1 MRKFTITFFL
11 ILLAIILTTFNPNN
25 FNIGF
30 NLFKINKIEIKNLN
44 VLDKEKIKNLFDKE
58 FSESNLLVLDKK
70 KIDKIASDNALIDYI
85 EFRKIYPSKLQVI
98 IYEKETIAIINY
110 KQNKFYLTKDGEEI
124 EYFKNAILEKLPN
137 IFGKQK
143 NFLEIYTTMIQ
154 LNFPISKIKSFY
166 YFEIGRWDII
176 LENDKIIKLP
186 VKNFITSIDNF
197 MKLYQKINYEKYSI
211 FDYRIKDQLILN

>member
-30 NLFKINKIEIKNLN
+30 NLFKINKIEIKNLK
-44 VLDKEKIKNLFDKE
+44 VLDKKKIKNLFDKE

-143 NFLEIYTTMIQ
+143 NFLEIYATMSQ

-186 VKNFITSIDNF
+186 VENFISSLDNF
-197 MKLYQKINYEKYSI
+197 MKLYRKINYEKYSV

>member
-11 ILLAIILTTFNPNN
+11 ILLTIILTTFNPNN

-30 NLFKINKIEIKNLN
+30 NLFKINKIEVKNLK
-44 VLDKEKIKNLFDKE
+44 VLDKKKIKNLFDKE

-98 IYEKETIAIINY
+98 IYEKETIAILNY

-143 NFLEIYTTMIQ
+143 NFLEIYTTMSQ

-186 VKNFITSIDNF
+186 VENFISSLDNF
-197 MKLYQKINYEKYSI
+197 MKLYQKINYEKYSV

>member
-30 NLFKINKIEIKNLN
+30 NLFKINKIEIKNLK
-44 VLDKEKIKNLFDKE
+44 VLDKKKIKNLFDKE

-124 EYFKNAILEKLPN
+124 EYFKNAILENLPN

-176 LENDKIIKLP
+176 LESDKIIKLP
-186 VKNFITSIDNF
+186 VENFITSIDNF
-197 MKLYQKINYEKYSI
+197 MKLYQKIDYEKYSI

>member
-30 NLFKINKIEIKNLN
+30 NLFKINKIEVKNLK
-44 VLDKEKIKNLFDKE
+44 VLDKKNIKNLFDKE

-70 KIDKIASDNALIDYI
+70 KIDKITSDNALIDYI

-124 EYFKNAILEKLPN
+124 EYFKNAILGRLPN

-143 NFLEIYTTMIQ
+143 NFLEIYTTMSQ

-186 VKNFITSIDNF
+186 VENFISSLDNF
-197 MKLYQKINYEKYSI
+197 MKLYQKINYEKYSV

>member
-30 NLFKINKIEIKNLN
+30 NLFKINKIEIKNLK
-44 VLDKEKIKNLFDKE
+44 VLDKKKIKNLFDKE

-70 KIDKIASDNALIDYI
+70 KIDKIARDNALIDYI

-98 IYEKETIAIINY
+98 IYEKKTIAIINY

-143 NFLEIYTTMIQ
+143 NFLEIYTTMSQ

-186 VKNFITSIDNF
+186 VENFISSLENF
-197 MKLYQKINYEKYSI
+197 MKLYQKINYEKYSV

>member
-1 MRKFTITFFL
+1 MKKFTITFFL

-25 FNIGF
+25 FNIGL
-30 NLFKINKIEIKNLN
+30 NLFKINKIEIKNLK
-44 VLDKEKIKNLFDKE
+44 VLNKKKIQNLFDKE

-70 KIDKIASDNALIDYI
+70 KIDKIASNNALIDYI

-124 EYFKNAILEKLPN
+124 EYFKNAILGRLPN

-186 VKNFITSIDNF
+186 VENFISSLDNF
-197 MKLYQKINYEKYSI
+197 MKLYQKINYEKYSV

>member
-25 FNIGF
+25 LNIGF
-30 NLFKINKIEIKNLN
+30 NLFKINKIEIKNLK
-44 VLDKEKIKNLFDKE
+44 VLDKKKIKNLFDKE

-124 EYFKNAILEKLPN
+124 EYFKNAILENLPN

-176 LENDKIIKLP
+176 LESDKIIKLP
-186 VKNFITSIDNF
+186 VENFITSIDNF
-197 MKLYQKINYEKYSI
+197 MKLYQKIDYEKYSI

>member
-11 ILLAIILTTFNPNN
+11 ILLTIILTTFNPNN

-30 NLFKINKIEIKNLN
+30 NLFKINKIEVKNLK
-44 VLDKEKIKNLFDKE
+44 VLDKKKIKNLFDKE

-143 NFLEIYTTMIQ
+143 NFLEIYTTMSQ

-186 VKNFITSIDNF
+186 VENFISSLDNF
-197 MKLYQKINYEKYSI
+197 MKLYQKINYEKYSV

>member
-11 ILLAIILTTFNPNN
+11 ILLTIILTTFNPNN

-30 NLFKINKIEIKNLN
+30 NLFKINKIEVKNLK
-44 VLDKEKIKNLFDKE
+44 VLDKKKIKNLFDKE

-143 NFLEIYTTMIQ
+143 NACT
-154 LNFPISKIKSFY
+154 N
-166 YFEIGRWDII
+166 
-176 LENDKIIKLP
+176 
-186 VKNFITSIDNF
+186 
-197 MKLYQKINYEKYSI
+197 
-211 FDYRIKDQLILN
+211 LICSTP

>member
-11 ILLAIILTTFNPNN
+11 ILLTIILTRFNPNN
-25 FNIGF
+25 LNIGF
-30 NLFKINKIEIKNLN
+30 TLFKINKIEVKNLK
-44 VLDKEKIKNLFDKE
+44 VLDKKKIKNLFDKE

-143 NFLEIYTTMIQ
+143 NFLEIYTTMSQ

-186 VKNFITSIDNF
+186 VKNLITSLENF
-197 MKLYQKINYEKYSI
+197 MKLYQKINYEKYSV